1 MEIIMLILVM
11 ALSGGLAGI
20 RLWLRARGTAEKLR
34 SVNEGLE
41 ARVAERTLA
50 LTRALAAADA
60 QQGRIAAADRAKA
73 EFMLGLGRELRQPL
87 NVISGYA
94 QLLRLNT
101 ADPLSRRQT
110 EAASRIEAASAAL
123 TALVDEV
130 VDFAAVQSPNL
141 TLALQRVDL
150 RLALRQVCDAL
161 SVDAERAHVTLECP
175 PAAAG
180 LGVIADPTRVRQILR
195 RLIADAIRHT
205 QPGGVVRTEIQRSQ
219 DEIVALVH
227 DTGFEAASDRIETL
241 FQPFNGV
248 ERDAPSGASLGMAAA
263 QRLAEAMQ
271 GRIFA
276 TRRKDAGLTFTL
288 RLPAVIPAPA
298 NVPSK
303 AVILYVESD
312 PANVAMMRQV
322 MSAFGDPPLY
332 VAPTGDEGLALAQ
345 ALQPDVIMLD
355 TDLPGMDGFE
365 LKMRLD
371 ADPIT
376 RGLPVLALST
386 SAMPED
392 VRRGQAAGFTA
403 YLTKPLELQALT
415 GALHDALNRR
425 GMDGGPGVRSAA

>member
-1 MEIIMLILVM
+1 MEIILLILVM
-11 ALSGGLAGI
+11 ALSDGLAGI
-20 RLWLRARGTAEKLR
+20 RLWLKARGAAEKLR
-34 SVNEGLE
+34 RANEGLE

-60 QQGRIAAADRAKA
+60 QQDRIAAADRAKA
-73 EFMLGLGRELRQPL
+73 DFMLGLGRELRQPL
-87 NVISGYA
+87 NVIHGFA
-94 QLLRLNT
+94 QLLRLNSVE
-101 ADPLSRRQT
+101 PLSRKQS
-110 EAASRIEAASAAL
+110 EAVGRIEAASSAL
-123 TALVDEV
+123 IALADEV
-130 VDFAAVQSPNL
+130 IDFAAVQSPNL
-141 TLALQRVDL
+141 TLSLQRVDL

-161 SVDAERAHVTLECP
+161 SVDAEKAHVTLDCP
-175 PAAAG
+175 PAVAG
-180 LGVIADPTRVRQILR
+180 LGVIADPVRVRQILR

-205 QPGGVVRTEIQRSQ
+205 QPGGMVRTEIQRSY
-219 DEIVALVH
+219 DEVVALVH

-241 FQPFNGV
+241 FEPFNGV

-276 TRRKDAGLTFTL
+276 ARRKDAGVTFTL
-288 RLPAVIPAPA
+288 RLPAVIPAPV

-303 AVILYVESD
+303 AVILYVEAD
-312 PANVAMMRQV
+312 PANVALMRQV
-322 MSAFGDPPLY
+322 LSVFGDPPLY

-345 ALQPDVIMLD
+345 ALQPDVILLD

-376 RGLPVLALST
+376 RGLPVVALSA
-386 SAMPED
+386 SAAPD
-392 VRRGQAAGFTA
+392 DIRRGQAAGFTA

-425 GMDGGPGVRSAA
+425 SLDGGPGVRSAA